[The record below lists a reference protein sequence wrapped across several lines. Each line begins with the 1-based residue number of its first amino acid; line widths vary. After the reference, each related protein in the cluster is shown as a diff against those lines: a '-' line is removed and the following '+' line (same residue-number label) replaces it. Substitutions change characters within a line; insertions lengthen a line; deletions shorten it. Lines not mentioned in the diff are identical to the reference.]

1 MRFHRPGG
9 PHFGLTTSRN
19 GDRYGH
25 PKTRALPGFSLTG
38 AEGFTLTA

>member
-9 PHFGLTTSRN
+9 PHFGLTISRN
-19 GDRYGH
+19 GDLHGH
-25 PKTRALPGFSLTG
+25 PKTRALPGFSLTV